1 MLHEALLK
9 PLIPSLKTTQ
19 SGYLTVSGL
28 SQSYAKVE
36 VLKDINFSLHPGD
49 IVGLVGPNGAGKT
62 TLIETILGLLPF
74 AFGHITLLGVD
85 VRKGLSTQVKQR
97 IGVAPQSFTLPANL
111 NVAEIVDMYQVV
123 YKNARSAKQLIQQ
136 VGLTEQSKVRFGR
149 LSGGQKRRLA
159 LALSLIGEPD
169 VMFLDEPTG
178 DIDPQGRRFIW
189 DIILEQERQAQRA
202 VLIATHQMEEV
213 EALCNRVII
222 LDKGL
227 ILEDDRPPAL
237 IAKYCPDHCINFI
250 TPAGLTDALLCAIP
264 RVEIRTI
271 AEDPYHCFVRLK
283 TRNVSNDLLHVANL
297 EKSHPGIIIQLQI
310 AKSTL
315 EDVFIQLTGKALRD

>member
-1 MLHEALLK
+1 VLHEALFR
-9 PLIPSLKTTQ
+9 PLAPLSKTTQ
-19 SGYLTVSGL
+19 PECLTVSGL

-62 TLIETILGLLPF
+62 TLMETILGLLPF
-74 AFGHITLLGVD
+74 AIGHVTLLGTD
-85 VRKGLSTQVKQR
+85 VRRGLSTAVKQR

-111 NVAEIVDMYQVV
+111 NVAEIIDMYEVV

-159 LALSLIGEPD
+159 LALSMIGEPD
-169 VMFLDEPTG
+169 VIFLDEPTG

-189 DIILEQERQAQRA
+189 DIILEQERQSQRA

-222 LDKGL
+222 LDKGC
-227 ILEDDRPPAL
+227 ILEDDRPHAL
-237 IAKYCPDHCINFI
+237 IAKYCPDHCINFVS
-250 TPAGLTDALLCAIP
+250 PVCLSEVLLRAIP
-264 RVEIRTI
+264 QVEMQAI
-271 AEDPYHCFVRLK
+271 ADDPFHCSVRLR
-283 TRNVSNDLLHVANL
+283 TLNVSSDLLRVANL
-297 EKSHPGIIIQLQI
+297 EKTHPGIVIQLQI

-315 EDVFIQLTGKALRD
+315 EDVFIHLTGNALRD